1 MVKKGRLLVHPEG
14 RRTVG
19 HNERN
24 GCLPLMGRENILL
37 LIRLKVSAGMMHVN
51 ASGNRL
57 RITTLLCIASML
69 GSSSVAAIKNM
80 AVVVSAGSKLSDI
93 PLADLVKLCKGTQKA
108 WPDGKSFTLVIK
120 NPESPEMRVA
130 VQKLFGDAG
139 GDLKAAIAK
148 LNESRVAVKIAGSDE
163 ELLHT
168 VESTPGA
175 VGILDVYSINSS
187 VKVLRVDGK
196 LPFDIGYALKG
207 N

>member
-1 MVKKGRLLVHPEG
+1 
-14 RRTVG
+14 
-19 HNERN
+19 
-24 GCLPLMGRENILL
+24 MGRENILL

-69 GSSSVAAIKNM
+69 GSLSVAAIKNM

-93 PLADLVKLCKGTQKA
+93 PLADLVKLCKGIQKA

-130 VQKLFGDAG
+130 VQKLFGYAG
-139 GDLKAAIAK
+139 GDFKAAIAK